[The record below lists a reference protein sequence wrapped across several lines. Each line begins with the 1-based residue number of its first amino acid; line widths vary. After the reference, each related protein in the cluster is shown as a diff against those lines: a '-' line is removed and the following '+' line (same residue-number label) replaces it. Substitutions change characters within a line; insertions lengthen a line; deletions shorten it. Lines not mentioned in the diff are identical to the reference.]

1 MVVAAL
7 VAAACG
13 SSPRFTPDD
22 LPRIV
27 LRADEA
33 PAGTRMVE
41 ERGGSADL
49 EAFATS
55 PAERRALVADDFV
68 RGYVVYF
75 APETYFFTTRP
86 SDAELEAAV
95 SVQVIAGLF
104 EGGDGARSSL
114 DRYVE
119 DLSTR
124 QVPGAATEPSDALGE
139 QAFRLEG
146 AAPDGTTVIAY
157 LWRMGNL
164 VLVVVGSGPIRDA
177 VVLGLA
183 RTVDARTH
191 DAATPA
197 TDV

>member
-1 MVVAAL
+1 
-7 VAAACG
+7 
-13 SSPRFTPDD
+13 
-22 LPRIV
+22 
-27 LRADEA
+27 
-33 PAGTRMVE
+33 MVE

-68 RGYVVYF
+68 RGTSCTSR
-75 APETYFFTTRP
+75 ETYFSTTRP
-86 SDAELEAAV
+86 SNAELEAAI
-95 SVQVIAGLF
+95 SIQVIAGLF

-124 QVPGAATEPSDALGE
+124 QVPGAATEPSDVLGE

>member
-1 MVVAAL
+1 
-7 VAAACG
+7 
-13 SSPRFTPDD
+13 
-22 LPRIV
+22 
-27 LRADEA
+27 
-33 PAGTRMVE
+33 MVE

-55 PAERRALVADDFV
+55 PAERRALWPTTSSGV
-68 RGYVVYF
+68 RRTSS
-75 APETYFFTTRP
+75 ETYFHHP
-86 SDAELEAAV
+86 SSNAELEAAI

-114 DRYVE
+114 DRYGGPVH
-119 DLSTR
+119 
-124 QVPGAATEPSDALGE
+124 PAGARRRDRALGRPRRRS
-139 QAFRLEG
+139 AWRDG
-146 AAPDGTTVIAY
+146 ARRHDGIAY